1 LVKFKLYMSL
11 LQLTN
16 KASEELNVSSLTNTD
31 KDVLLHIWNATHEGQ
46 EYFISNYKKLPD
58 KLKDISKS
66 QFYKSIKKLLDEGI
80 IEKVGSE
87 RSGTYQMII
96 SG

>member
-1 LVKFKLYMSL
+1 MSL

-16 KASEELNVSSLTNTD
+16 KAAEELNVSSLTNTD
-31 KDVLLHIWNATHEGQ
+31 KNVLLHIWNATHEGQ
-46 EYFISNYKKLPD
+46 EDFISNYEELPI

>member
-1 LVKFKLYMSL
+1 MDKFKLYMSL

-16 KASEELNVSSLTNTD
+16 KAAEELNVSSLTNTD
-31 KDVLLHIWNATHEGQ
+31 KDVLLHIWNATHEGH
-46 EYFISNYKKLPD
+46 EDFISNYEELPD
-58 KLKDISKS
+58 TLQDISKS
-66 QFYKSIKKLLDEGI
+66 QFYKSIKKLLDEDI

>member
-1 LVKFKLYMSL
+1 MSL

-16 KASEELNVSSLTNTD
+16 QAAEELNVSNLTNTD
-31 KDVLLHIWNATHEGQ
+31 KNVLLHIWNSTHEGQ
-46 EYFISNYKKLPD
+46 EVFISNYEELPI

-80 IEKVGSE
+80 IEKVGSD

-96 SG
+96 PG